1 MLSLPFSMSSVLQFP
16 WQQEA
21 IINHSQRLL
30 YSFQHWTG
38 HSLLDVN
45 GTPKE
50 IAQALFEAPF
60 VLVSHGIEADPIF
73 NYGNRQALQLWE
85 LSWSEFTKMPS
96 RQSVRDVER
105 EDRERLL
112 TEAATKGF
120 VDNYS
125 GIRTSSS
132 GQRFLIENVLL
143 WNVIDEEKQYCGQ
156 AAFFSKYK
164 FI

>member
-1 MLSLPFSMSSVLQFP
+1 MTNTIQFP

-21 IINHSQRLL
+21 IARHSQRLL
-30 YSFQHWTG
+30 HSYQHWTG
-38 HSLLDVN
+38 TSLLNVS
-45 GTPKE
+45 GTSEE

-60 VLVSHGIEADPIF
+60 VLVSHGTQADPIF
-73 NYGNRQALQLWE
+73 NYGNRKALQLWE
-85 LSWSEFTKMPS
+85 LSWEEFTKMPS
-96 RQSVRDVER
+96 RQSVRDLER

-120 VDNYS
+120 VDNYF

-132 GQRFLIENVLL
+132 GQRFLIENVFL
-143 WNVIDEEKQYCGQ
+143 WNVVDEENQHSGQ
-156 AAFFSKYK
+156 AAFFATWK